1 MFDFILGALIGAVLG
16 VFVAALCSAGEDG
29 DGNVCHDRKQYRNH

>member
-1 MFDFILGALIGAVLG
+1 MFDFILGALIGAALG

-29 DGNVCHDRKQYRNH
+29 DGNVCHDRKQYRNR

>member
-16 VFVAALCSAGEDG
+16 VFVAALCSAGNDG
-29 DGNVCHDRKQYRNH
+29 GHHA